1 MQLKRGYRVLL
12 LLFLA
17 GVIFLVIIFFPTR
30 LFSKHPITTFNENIP
45 AVDGIFRLNY
55 SAYDPS
61 EVVELSSFEETDDR
75 TWFGTGFY
83 DDRRAFTG
91 KTSLELASANYQP
104 GVAFSEGLPNLSGLQ
119 HLEVNVS
126 LTGSQDLESLTVFL
140 GTPDRPHAYR
150 FLVTD
155 LMEKWNVVRMPR
167 DQFVA
172 EEALPALPWE
182 ELNRIELRLL
192 SRPGRTIIANF
203 DNLRGGKTTRYVDD
217 WNLNTPHFLGLG
229 VQAGQSYLLARGLS
243 ASMATLVAIPTARD
257 FKYQA
262 KLISHT
268 AKASGLFFRGDFRTG
283 FGYVFW
289 VGGIDQGS
297 WGIFVRR
304 PGEDNK
310 TMASGVLTNVR
321 FKKDQPVW
329 LAVETKGEQITVS
342 LSLDG
347 ERYTQLAQLYDAS
360 FLSGGGVGIYTEDG
374 AETLF
379 NDFTFSQ

>member
-1 MQLKRGYRVLL
+1 MQLRRGYSLL
-12 LLFLA
+12 GLFFLA
-17 GVIFLVIIFFPTR
+17 GVVFLVIMFFPTS
-30 LFSKHPITTFNENIP
+30 LFSKRSTTTFNENIP
-45 AVDGIFRLNY
+45 AVNGTFRLNY
-55 SAYDPS
+55 SSYEPAN
-61 EVVELSSFEETDDR
+61 VLELSSFEEKDDR
-75 TWFGTGFY
+75 TWYGTGFY
-83 DDRRAFTG
+83 DDRLAFTG

-104 GVAFSEGLPNLSGLQ
+104 GVAYSEGLPSLSGLQ
-119 HLEVNVS
+119 HVEVNIS

-150 FLVTD
+150 FLISD
-155 LMEKWNVVRMPR
+155 LQEKWNLVRMPR

-172 EEALPALPWE
+172 EESLPPLPWE
-182 ELNRIELRLL
+182 ALNRVEFRLL

-203 DNLRGGKTTRYVDD
+203 DNLRGEKTIRYVDD
-217 WNLNTPHFLGLG
+217 WNVNTLHFLGLG
-229 VQAGQSYLLARGLS
+229 VFADQSYLMARGLS
-243 ASMATLVAIPTARD
+243 ASVATLSAIPTARD

-268 AKASGLFFRGDFRTG
+268 ARSSGLFFRGDFRTG
-283 FGYVFW
+283 FGYVFL

-297 WGIFVRR
+297 WSVIVRR

-329 LAVETKGEQITVS
+329 LAVETKGEEIMAS

-347 ERYTQLAQLYDAS
+347 EHYTQLAHLRDAS
-360 FLSGGGVGIYTEDG
+360 FLRGGGVGIYAEDG

-379 NDFTFSQ
+379 NDFAFSQ